1 MTGIFHLQLL
11 KSETFEAYYV
21 KDAHKEELNLKHL
34 SCISLII
41 PWLSEIWKDLSY

>member
-1 MTGIFHLQLL
+1 MTNIFHLRLL

-41 PWLSEIWKDLSY
+41 P

>member
-1 MTGIFHLQLL
+1 MISSNIFHLQYL

-21 KDAHKEELNLKHL
+21 KDAHKEKLNLKHL

-41 PWLSEIWKDLSY
+41 PQLSEI